1 MGKLLDYANL
11 GLDMYQTK
19 QLASISSAQESLAIS
34 HLMEN
39 MRGDMEVEKRKLM
52 IQFESELET
61 LNFQSD
67 TIASVAKVKQIR
79 HATDELELK
88 ISGFREFTDMDRAKI
103 FCSKLE
109 AVEARMITEVSNQD
123 IEIGGLVQKYVLEDD
138 DLEEY
143 ATLQYI
149 KEAESKE
156 SRESGWA
163 MLWLFLSGCIGMVLA
178 YVVGILIGDPFA
190 ESFSSEETVEMTDL
204 MLQLFCG
211 LSVVGMMALWKPFGM
226 AWENITSLFST
237 SAMDEAK
244 KILKN
249 GGGQE
254 ILDSHIISYGQLT
267 AEEIINERIR
277 RLEFVEKHNSKTKH
291 IGEKVVVNSAMEDYI
306 QKIIDM
312 GHSEEYARDYAMQY
326 AEQFESISEK

>member
-11 GLDMYQTK
+11 GLDIYQTK
-19 QLASISSAQESLAIS
+19 QLASISSAQGSLAMA

-39 MRGDMEVEKRKLM
+39 IRGDMEVEKRKLM
-52 IQFESELET
+52 IRFESDLET

-79 HATDELELK
+79 HATDKLELK

-109 AVEARMITEVSNQD
+109 AVESRMISEVSNQD
-123 IEIGGLVQKYVLEDD
+123 IETGGLVQKYVLEDD

-156 SRESGWA
+156 LSASGWA
-163 MLWLFLSGCIGMVLA
+163 MFWLFVSGCIGMGLA
-178 YVVGILIGDPFA
+178 IGVGMIIGDPFA
-190 ESFSSEETVEMTDL
+190 ENFGSEETVEMTDL
-204 MLQLFCG
+204 FMQLFCG
-211 LSVVGMMALWKPFGM
+211 LSVVGMIALWKPFGM
-226 AWENITSLFST
+226 AWGNITSLFST

-244 KILKN
+244 EILKK

-254 ILDSHIISYGQLT
+254 ILDSHIISYGVMP

-277 RLEFVEKHNSKTKH
+277 RLEFVGMHNSKTKH
-291 IGEKVVVNSAMEDYI
+291 IDEKVVVNSAMEDYV
-306 QKIIDM
+306 QKMIDM
-312 GHSEEYARDYAMQY
+312 GHSEEYSRDYAMQY
-326 AEQFESISEK
+326 AEQFESTSEK

>member
-19 QLASISSAQESLAIS
+19 QLASISSAQESLAMA

-67 TIASVAKVKQIR
+67 TIASVAKVKNIR
-79 HATDELELK
+79 HATDKLELK

-109 AVEARMITEVSNQD
+109 AVESRMISEVSNQD
-123 IEIGGLVQKYVLEDD
+123 IETGGLVQKYVLEDD

-149 KEAESKE
+149 KEAEAKE
-156 SRESGWA
+156 LTASGWA
-163 MLWLFLSGCIGMVLA
+163 AIWLFVSGCIGMGLA
-178 YVVGILIGDPFA
+178 IGVGMIIGDPYA
-190 ESFSSEETVEMTDL
+190 ESFSSGDSGSEMSDL
-204 MLQLFCG
+204 FMQLFCG
-211 LSVVGMMALWKPFGM
+211 LSVVGMIALWKPFGM

-244 KILKN
+244 AILKK

-254 ILDSHIISYGQLT
+254 ILDSHIISYGEMT

-277 RLEFVEKHNSKTKH
+277 RLEFVGMHT
-291 IGEKVVVNSAMEDYI
+291 
-306 QKIIDM
+306 
-312 GHSEEYARDYAMQY
+312 
-326 AEQFESISEK
+326 